1 MLNIYLGNLGYYG
14 LYAEYLKEYV
24 LSTLSKEER
33 TEDKDEDVR
42 KHVYDYLQRGN
53 TPHERDMYLLKQII
67 PSYVLEQIPKRVM
80 EEYRLT
86 DREVANWAKL
96 YAKWEQPPAYDR
108 DKEINSAVDICMKD
122 PELNRACLRRLISL
136 MLKDKKPSAN
146 DFINILR
153 KLLKE

>member
-14 LYAEYLKEYV
+14 IYAEHLKEYV

-33 TEDKDEDVR
+33 TDDADADVR
-42 KHVYDYLQRGN
+42 SHVYKYLQRDN
-53 TPHERDMYLLKQII
+53 TPRERDMYFLQQII

-96 YAKWEQPPAYDR
+96 YVKWERPPAYDR
-108 DKEINSAVDICMKD
+108 DKEINDAVDICMRD
-122 PELNRACLRRLISL
+122 PELNRACLRRLIAL
-136 MLKDKKPSAN
+136 LLKDKEPSAN